1 MEFNHSSLSTVVQ
14 SNLVTN
20 TSLLEALLDAPSSF
34 TMYEESG
41 LGQFPRG
48 PGYMNP
54 ISPTQPSQQIMPFGE
69 SSRFPSYH
77 PVSDFSSLSP
87 VSNQSSP
94 VLYQSE
100 DLEQQSF
107 PHPDPLSFQGLD
119 GDVLIIVW
127 DEEMSCIEENTDIS
141 RTNVCN
147 QELDNFQS
155 LLFDSNQSRNCFDQE
170 FQFNLSLLPT
180 QPRKQVFSDS
190 NQSQTSVDEEF
201 QFNLSLLPTHPRNP
215 VSSDSNQSQTSVDE
229 EFQFNLSHPPS
240 QTRKQGS
247 SGSNQSQTSV
257 DKEFKFN
264 FSLLPTQP
272 RKSGKSVRLSADL
285 LTKCVNCMTLKTSL
299 WRKDEE
305 GRPVCNAC
313 GLYYKL
319 HGVKRP
325 ASWRR
330 DVTSSRKRNKNL
342 KKI

>member
-1 MEFNHSSLSTVVQ
+1 MEFNPSSLSTVVQ
-14 SNLVTN
+14 SKLVTN

-48 PGYMNP
+48 PGYINP

-180 QPRKQVFSDS
+180 QPR
-190 NQSQTSVDEEF
+190 
-201 QFNLSLLPTHPRNP
+201 NP

-229 EFQFNLSHPPS
+229 EFQFNLSHLPTHP
-240 QTRKQGS
+240 RNPVS
-247 SGSNQSQTSV
+247 SDSNQSQTSV
-257 DKEFKFN
+257 DQEFQFN

-299 WRKDEE
+299 WRKDDE

>member
-69 SSRFPSYH
+69 SSRFSSYH
-77 PVSDFSSLSP
+77 PVSDFSFLSP
-87 VSNQSSP
+87 VSYQSSP

-201 QFNLSLLPTHPRNP
+201 QLNLSLLPTNPRNP
-215 VSSDSNQSQTSVDE
+215 VSSDSNQSQTSVDQ
-229 EFQFNLSHPPS
+229 EFQ
-240 QTRKQGS
+240 
-247 SGSNQSQTSV
+247 
-257 DKEFKFN
+257 FN

-272 RKSGKSVRLSADL
+272 RKSGKRVRLSADL
-285 LTKCVNCMTLKTSL
+285 LTKCVNCMTLNTSL
-299 WRKDEE
+299 WRKDDE

>member
-155 LLFDSNQSRNCFDQE
+155 LLFDSNQSRNCFVQE

-201 QFNLSLLPTHPRNP
+201 QFNLSHP
-215 VSSDSNQSQTSVDE
+215 
-229 EFQFNLSHPPS
+229 LS

-299 WRKDEE
+299 WRKDDE